1 MLSILRRRRLR
12 KQKAAPA
19 ARAGAKIRLHLGSG
33 GDYWPGYVNV
43 DADPSATC
51 DLRIDFT
58 RIEEVY
64 PPGSV
69 SEVAMIHSLSY
80 LSLWQARDLFAALH
94 RLFEPGGR
102 LIVEFPD
109 LAKCA
114 RAVLDHEY
122 DFTAYLEA
130 VRAIYAFD
138 LSQIERRQP
147 YTPYAFGWSA
157 SHLIAELQQA
167 GFREVALLDPQ
178 THGPRPWRDAR
189 VEAIK

>member
-19 ARAGAKIRLHLGSG
+19 AGAGAKIRLHLGSG
-33 GDYWPGYVNV
+33 GDYWAGYVNV

-58 RIEEVY
+58 RIGEVY

-102 LIVEFPD
+102 LIVEVPD

-114 RAVLDHEY
+114 RAVLDHEH